1 MSQLGRFA
9 SPYHVRARFTKR
21 DPPASML
28 LTPELIPELRNI
40 VHVACGMNSSFAV
53 DAEGRVFAWGLNT
66 RGQTGTGLKKEKVT
80 RPTRVKALD
89 PTRLDGA
96 RVVQVDG
103 GEFHTAFLLSNGHVW
118 MCGDSDE
125 GKLGLPHEVLAS
137 QGEEGPVLMRTPVHV
152 PIQSDSPEPASIV
165 GIAAGMRFTFAL
177 AASGVLYSW
186 GTTSDE
192 AMGQPAESWGDDQ
205 SKTMPTPVPMPG
217 EPGAWTIA
225 SVATAGQHSL
235 ALAVRAP

>member
-1 MSQLGRFA
+1 
-9 SPYHVRARFTKR
+9 
-21 DPPASML
+21 
-28 LTPELIPELRNI
+28 
-40 VHVACGMNSSFAV
+40 
-53 DAEGRVFAWGLNT
+53 
-66 RGQTGTGLKKEKVT
+66 
-80 RPTRVKALD
+80 
-89 PTRLDGA
+89 
-96 RVVQVDG
+96 
-103 GEFHTAFLLSNGHVW
+103 
-118 MCGDSDE
+118 
-125 GKLGLPHEVLAS
+125 
-137 QGEEGPVLMRTPVHV
+137 MRTPVHV

-205 SKTMPTPVPMPG
+205 SKTTPTPVPMPG